1 MGLTHVAAAELTARL
16 TPDVQPDEPKK
27 LERGHARGKY
37 VDRSRTDRREL
48 RGISMCGK
56 GMRGCMPHHAPGD
69 PVAYL
74 ERMAKDDAERDD
86 IKARL
91 KLARARFK
99 RP

>member
-1 MGLTHVAAAELTARL
+1 
-16 TPDVQPDEPKK
+16 
-27 LERGHARGKY
+27 
-37 VDRSRTDRREL
+37 
-48 RGISMCGK
+48 MCGK
-56 GMRGCMPHHAPGD
+56 GIRGCMPHHAPGD